1 MQFQIIFKLN
11 QLLLLLL
18 FLEVNAQGIKAT
30 KNEGA
35 SFCLKLKKNNV
46 ILIIKCISILFPVDL
61 QPGVLSLKVP
71 ITFQT
76 RKAVVCIPDQR
87 SIIF

>member
-1 MQFQIIFKLN
+1 MRPPLESDLEKTRLLWVTQFQIIFKLN

-35 SFCLKLKKNNV
+35 SFCLKLKK
-46 ILIIKCISILFPVDL
+46 K
-61 QPGVLSLKVP
+61 
-71 ITFQT
+71 
-76 RKAVVCIPDQR
+76 
-87 SIIF
+87 